1 MSTEFARVRVRVML
15 VDDQS
20 DIRKVLQLM
29 LERTGQFE
37 VVGQAGD
44 GEEAVRVAA
53 ELLPDVIVMD
63 VMMPKKNGVEA
74 CREIM
79 EALPDTRVVMLTAST
94 EEDAVIQA
102 LAAGATAYLPKMSDL
117 DQLVSTLK
125 AAAAGEMQMPT
136 AVVRRVFSK
145 IQGTARPEMQQ
156 ADLTLNEKEILA
168 SFSRGASYYAIG
180 EARRVEPVTIRNA
193 ICDIQAKLGV
203 DTKQEMVVWAVQ
215 NGLSYD

>member
-1 MSTEFARVRVRVML
+1 MSPESTRVRVMI
-15 VDDQS
+15 VDDQWE
-20 DIRKVLQLM
+20 IRKVLQLM

-44 GEEAVRVAA
+44 GEEAVRLAS

-79 EALPDTRVVMLTAST
+79 EALPDTRVVLLTAST

-102 LAAGATAYLPKMSDL
+102 LAAGATAYLQKVSDL
-117 DQLVSTLK
+117 DRLVSTLK
-125 AAAAGEMQMPT
+125 AAAAGEMHMPT
-136 AVVRRVFSK
+136 AVVRRVFAK
-145 IQGTARPEMQQ
+145 IQGAARPEKRQ

-168 SFSRGASYYAIG
+168 SFSKGASYYAIG

-193 ICDIQAKLGV
+193 ICDIQVKLGV
-203 DTKQEMVVWAVQ
+203 DSKHEMVVWAVR

>member
-1 MSTEFARVRVRVML
+1 MSTEFARVRVML

-44 GEEAVRVAA
+44 GEEAVRAA
-53 ELLPDVIVMD
+53 SELLPDVIVMD

-203 DTKQEMVVWAVQ
+203 DTKQEMVVWAVR

>member
-1 MSTEFARVRVRVML
+1 MSTEFARVRVML

>member
-1 MSTEFARVRVRVML
+1 MSTEFARVRVML

-29 LERTGQFE
+29 LELSGQFE
-37 VVGQAGD
+37 VVGEAGD
-44 GEEAVRVAA
+44 GEEAVRAA
-53 ELLPDVIVMD
+53 SELLPDVVLMD
-63 VMMPKKNGVEA
+63 VIMPKKNGVEA

-102 LAAGATAYLPKMSDL
+102 LAADATAYLPKMSDL

-125 AAAAGEMQMPT
+125 ASAAGEMQMPT

-145 IQGTARPEMQQ
+145 IQGVARPEKRH
-156 ADLTLNEKEILA
+156 AGLTLNEKEILA
-168 SFSRGASYYAIG
+168 SFSKGASYNTIAA
-180 EARRVEPVTIRNA
+180 ARRVEPITIRNA
-193 ICDIQAKLGV
+193 ICDIQAKLGA

>member
-1 MSTEFARVRVRVML
+1 MSTEFARVRVML

-203 DTKQEMVVWAVQ
+203 DTKQEMVVWAVR

>member
-1 MSTEFARVRVRVML
+1 MSTEFARVRVML

-44 GEEAVRVAA
+44 GEEAMRVAA

-203 DTKQEMVVWAVQ
+203 DTKQEMVVWAVR